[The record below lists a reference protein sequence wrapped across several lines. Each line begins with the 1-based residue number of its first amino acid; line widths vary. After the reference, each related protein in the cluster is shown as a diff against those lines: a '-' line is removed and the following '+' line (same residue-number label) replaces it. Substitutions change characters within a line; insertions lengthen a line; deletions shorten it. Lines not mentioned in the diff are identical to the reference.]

1 MEKLVI
7 QGGVK
12 LKGKI
17 RIGGAK
23 NAAVA
28 IIPAAILSDDV
39 CTIDNLPDI
48 NDVKQLKRI
57 LENMNAMVHQ
67 DHYSKMVIDTRG
79 IDSYE
84 ALGSTPEACGLPI
97 IFRSNAG
104 KIRKGCSV
112 PSRWV

>member
-17 RIGGAK
+17 RIGGAKK

-97 IFRSNAG
+97 ILGAMWEDSEG
-104 KIRKGCSV
+104 LQC